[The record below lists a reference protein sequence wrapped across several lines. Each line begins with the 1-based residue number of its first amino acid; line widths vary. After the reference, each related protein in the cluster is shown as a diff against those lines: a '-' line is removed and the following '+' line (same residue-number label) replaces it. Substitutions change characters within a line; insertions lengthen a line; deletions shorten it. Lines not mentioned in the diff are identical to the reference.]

1 MNLSPLKL
9 VTIIADDVLEK
20 RIIEDMKSLGIKGY
34 TFDEVSGEGLAGSK
48 DNEWEG
54 RNIRLESVVTEET
67 ADQLMELLARK
78 YFDRYGVIAYVTA
91 VDVFR
96 RSKFSGPAASDA

>member
-20 RIIEDMKSLGIKGY
+20 RIIQDMKSLGIKGY
-34 TFDEVSGEGLAGSK
+34 TFGRVSGEGLGGSK
-48 DNEWEG
+48 DNDWEG
-54 RNIRLESVVTEET
+54 RNVRFETVCPEEM
-67 ADQLMELLARK
+67 ADQLMELLAGN

-96 RSKFSGPAASDA
+96 RSKFSQ